1 MPCYSYSANLPIL
14 ASNVEAVFN
23 AAGGTTFSYDSLY
36 YICEIPISN
45 QIYVYTRPSVNGVE
59 TLRVENTEYTIQGTN
74 IVFNSAPSGQ
84 VVIRRITNDQRMLTV
99 FSDGAKLSANELNSA
114 FHQLLFLTQEKELSG
129 STYNNV
135 FTDLNSI
142 PAWSNGSVYQIGSV
156 VTFNGSVY
164 RCLQLTTAEESPT
177 THPAKWTLVTASSFN
192 FVSIGGPNPVI
203 FDFGNLDPNSTLS
216 WDGTKFVAS
225 NGVSTDLTSL
235 TDVTLE
241 NPPENND
248 ILKYDSTTS
257 RWINTQASFNL
268 FSTPVVTPGRA
279 FQNLATNLS
288 YTNGGVAVDVGS
300 NLDQFRN
307 ANNNW
312 VLPDPPTVYSI
323 IQSCVPAVQTNNPV
337 ITDLRQYLTSIETR
351 FQNVA
356 SNIANPVKVKFLWNL
371 NEDRQNI
378 LDSATGNML
387 DGYQSMYWNKPL
399 ELYGSAIS
407 TGGTTA
413 DGYYVGAGTL
423 LKYHGILSGGN
434 VYQTSPFFTR
444 TTIGAATTLKS
455 KISCYGV
462 RHFYLSVPEC
472 ATSNLSS
479 IPVIIGG
486 SFVSTST
493 LPGLTQQLR
502 VNTNPNTIDKNSLV
516 TVKYHDFYLAALRD
530 FAFASMND
538 RTTNAVSGDTPLFNL
553 EYSTDTHPSTAA
565 DNNAIIKERF
575 VRRRKSSFINAEYN
589 SFTDVNFK
597 RLEGNETVAAVLW
610 KIPKQIIYYNRQALA
625 LSASG
630 TQPVLTA
637 DGRGLSQGTPTPVA
651 GTEAFAEVE
660 QNFNTLKKEL
670 RWEGWS
676 KPTQLTYAQ
685 STTTELN
692 DGTVFKAD
700 GVWSAWNYQWSSQY
714 YLLGG
719 INPEVFGLAD
729 IDWMAQEVGT
739 IQVTDTMKFFS
750 LGKPEYAP
758 PIVRSGISNAAG
770 NPLLGSAI
778 STNGDPLSPVGIYGG
793 DWWPWHYRPNDI
805 RVASIASSWPD
816 GLIGTHLLNIDANK
830 LFSEASR
837 FVPDPVD
844 EYVFRLVC
852 KKNLTNT
859 FRNAGDSSNKLRTS
873 ILLEH
878 GFASNSRF
886 SDNTILTSLNQVFGN
901 NIKTA
906 TSNYLKTR
914 VDHSKIKVYVK
925 NEAIEQIGSDSRLV
939 VTIGIIVPRVKSI
952 GYSRIFRKLTPLGSQ
967 ARIRDGVTVDTEKD
981 YGPWNWDLEVY
992 NTDYG
997 TASSDY
1003 YTSGIESFDAGA
1015 GLNSAVDWYNFD
1027 DYTAQWNSQYQG
1039 YHNGSFNTAY
1049 NWTNRIATGNIS
1061 TKTVF
1066 SRHNYKAASP
1076 ANKDNAWTSA
1086 NNVSISGRNECAVK
1100 FVNVGIPSDLWI
1112 RLSILNTDATL
1123 DLIEGTVAANQG
1135 LNTTTIS
1142 EI

>member
-14 ASNVEAVFN
+14 ANNVESVFN
-23 AAGGTTFSYDSLY
+23 ATGGTTFSYDSLY

-59 TLRVENTEYTIQGTN
+59 TLRVENTDYTIQGTN

-84 VVIRRITNDQRMLTV
+84 VVIRRITNDQKMLTV
-99 FSDGAKLSANELNSA
+99 FNDGAKLSATELNSA
-114 FHQLLFLTQEKELSG
+114 FHQLLFLVQEKELSG

-142 PAWSNGSVYQIGSV
+142 PAWNAGSVYQIGAI
-156 VTFNGSVY
+156 VTFSGSVY
-164 RCLQLTTAEESPT
+164 RCLQLTLAGESPT

-203 FDFGNLDPNSTLS
+203 FDFENLDPNSTLS
-216 WDGTKFVAS
+216 WNGTKFVAS

-235 TDVTLE
+235 TDVQLN
-241 NPPENND
+241 NPPSNYA
-248 ILKYDSTTS
+248 ILRYDTGTS
-257 RWINTQASFNL
+257 RWINSQASFNI
-268 FSTPVVTPGRA
+268 FTSPVVTPGRV
-279 FQNLATNLS
+279 FQNLTTNES
-288 YTNGGVAVDVGS
+288 YTNGGTAVNVGS
-300 NLDQFRN
+300 NLDQFKN
-307 ANNNW
+307 ANDNW
-312 VLPDPPTVYSI
+312 VLTDPPTVYAV

-356 SNIANPVKVKFLWNL
+356 NNIANPVKVKFLWNL

-387 DGYQSMYWNKPL
+387 DGYQSMYWNKPS
-399 ELYGSAIS
+399 ELYSA
-407 TGGTTA
+407 A
-413 DGYYVGAGTL
+413 DGYYVSAGTQ
-423 LKYHGILSGGN
+423 LKFHGILTGGN
-434 VYQTSPFFTR
+434 TYTTSPYFTR
-444 TTIGAATTLKS
+444 TTIGASTTFKS
-455 KISCYGV
+455 KITCYGV

-472 ATSNLSS
+472 VTSNLSS
-479 IPVIIGG
+479 IPVVIANA
-486 SFVSTST
+486 FTSTST
-493 LPGLTQQLR
+493 LPSLSPQLK
-502 VNTNPNTIDKNSLV
+502 VNTNPNTIDKNALV
-516 TVKYHDFYLAALRD
+516 TVKHHDFYLAAIRD

-538 RTTNAVSGDTPLFNL
+538 RTTNAVSGDTPLYNL
-553 EYSTDTHPSTAA
+553 EYSTDTHPTTAG
-565 DNNAIIKERF
+565 DNNAIVKERF
-575 VRRRKSSFINAEYN
+575 VRRRKSSFIGAEYN

-597 RLEGNETVAAVLW
+597 RLEGNETAVPVLW

-630 TQPVLTA
+630 TQPVLSA
-637 DGRGLSQGTPTPVA
+637 DGRGIVNSIQA
-651 GTEAFAEVE
+651 GTEAYDEFE
-660 QNFNTLKKEL
+660 QNFTSLKKEL

-729 IDWMAQEVGT
+729 IDWMCSEVGGVT
-739 IQVTDTMKFFS
+739 ATDTMKFLS

-758 PIVRSGISNAAG
+758 PIVRSGLGAAG

-778 STNGDPLSPVGIYGG
+778 ATNGDPLSPVGIYGG

-805 RVASIASSWPD
+805 RVSSIASSWPD

-859 FRNAGDSSNKLRTS
+859 FRNVGDSSNKLRTS

-886 SDNTILTSLNQVFGN
+886 SDTSVLSSLNQVFGN

-925 NEAIEQIGSDSRLV
+925 NEALEQIGTDTRLV
-939 VTIGIIVPRVKSI
+939 ITIGIIVPRVKSI
-952 GYSRIFRKLTPLGSQ
+952 GYSRIFRKLTPLGSS
-967 ARIRDGVTVDTEKD
+967 ARIRDGITVDSEKD

-997 TASSDY
+997 TTPSDY
-1003 YTSGIESFDAGA
+1003 YTTGIDSFDAGA

-1027 DYTAQWNSQYQG
+1027 DYTNQWNSEYQG
-1039 YHNGSFNTAY
+1039 YHNGSYGSPSTTY
-1049 NWTNRIATGNIS
+1049 QWTNKIATGNIS

-1066 SRHNYKAASP
+1066 SRHNYKAVSP
-1076 ANKDNAWTSA
+1076 ANKDNAWTTA

-1123 DLIEGTVAANQG
+1123 NLIEGSVFANQG
-1135 LNTTTIS
+1135 LDTTTIS
-1142 EI
+1142 ET